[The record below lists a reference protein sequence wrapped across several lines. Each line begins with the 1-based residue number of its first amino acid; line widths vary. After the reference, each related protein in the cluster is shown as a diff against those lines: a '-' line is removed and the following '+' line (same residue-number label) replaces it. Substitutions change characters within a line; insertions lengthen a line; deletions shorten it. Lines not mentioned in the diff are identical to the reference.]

1 MMQKAFLLTAT
12 AILASVA
19 AQAGQIQIGQVIGGV
34 NYGLTST
41 YETGDHTNVNLLA
54 YQPGLFQNANVS
66 SSSMPIATSTAALN
80 VSDPGNDGGAT
91 FALIGDPSKSS
102 TTGATWYSTNTAG
115 LSNIIVPINVFD
127 VDTVW
132 TMLNDYGGSAVNAT
146 FYFNSTDTTSGAT
159 QVSVNLTD
167 GQEIR
172 SGVLCTNGC
181 NAGSSE
187 TLVGTN
193 TGVTA
198 TGDPHGTITV
208 STGSIQFPGGTTW
221 SPSYTSIGT
230 GQPDSASTAGNLT
243 LDDQAFQFGN
253 AFSNQY
259 LVQIVFTEANT
270 GISTNHFDLTAVTV
284 DQTPEPSTLG
294 LGFLGIGVAFAFV
307 RKHRRGTRKTE

>member
-12 AILASVA
+12 AVLGSVV

-34 NYGLTST
+34 NYGLTKA
-41 YETGDHTNVNLLA
+41 YETGDNSSVSLVA
-54 YQPGLFQNANVS
+54 YQPNLFQNANVLTS
-66 SSSMPIATSTAALN
+66 AMPVATSTTALN
-80 VSDPGNDGGAT
+80 VSDPSNDGGAT
-91 FALIGDPSKSS
+91 FSLIGDPSKAA
-102 TTGATWYSTNTAG
+102 GAAWYSTTQSGA
-115 LSNIIVPINVFD
+115 SNIVVPINVFD

-132 TMLNDYGGSAVNAT
+132 TMLNDYEGSAVSAT

-172 SGVLCTNGC
+172 SAVLCTNGC
-181 NAGSSE
+181 NASSSE
-187 TLVGTN
+187 TLVATN

-208 STGSIQFPGGTTW
+208 TTGSIQYPGGTTW
-221 SPSYTSIGT
+221 SPSYTTIGS
-230 GQPDSASTAGNLT
+230 GMPDAASTAGNLT

-253 AFSNQY
+253 AFSDQY
-259 LVQIVFTEANT
+259 LVQVVFTELNSGNAN
-270 GISTNHFDLTAVTV
+270 NHFLLSAVTV

-294 LGFLGIGVAFAFV
+294 LGFLGIGVAFGLI
-307 RKHRRGTRKTE
+307 RKQRSRSRKTE